1 MASSYW
7 ESGAASPRGKQLPS
21 LMQLAS
27 NVVGHS
33 AAYGALAV
41 APPAAPVAS
50 AAAGAPSSMEREV
63 EEEYL
68 SQLRQLSTARRITL
82 LTELVAEV
90 TRSKGRS

>member
-1 MASSYW
+1 
-7 ESGAASPRGKQLPS
+7 
-21 LMQLAS
+21 
-27 NVVGHS
+27 
-33 AAYGALAV
+33 
-41 APPAAPVAS
+41 
-50 AAAGAPSSMEREV
+50 MEREV